1 MPRRRGPGLSS
12 CCWCVMILSAGGTD
26 GRGLH
31 RSIINA
37 VQSDD
42 NHILGM
48 IALFKDVRDEYTH
61 IYTAA
66 FAGQVKTNPPRLRRS
81 VCYIVSMC
89 EASKHCCMHAFHIQT
104 PHPTFK
110 CMLSSL
116 RD

>member
-66 FAGQVKTNPPRLRRS
+66 FAGQVKTNPSICVLYCQY
-81 VCYIVSMC
+81 V
-89 EASKHCCMHAFHIQT
+89 
-104 PHPTFK
+104 
-110 CMLSSL
+110 
-116 RD
+116 